1 MIKGIIKE
9 INKFFEGLIDDAVWR
24 CIILKIPFWGGVIFV
39 LWTSLLY
46 LGPYLIL
53 LFIPIMMIPLS
64 ISVLLLDSVDETTGE
79 KNFSIILLIGSFV
92 VFLFLFG
99 IPWVFS
105 GWLIKFIARDFFI
118 NLYLSFLNFWWD
130 FLNVFRIELPISS
143 GFYLFKSLTAQLII
157 WGCALVFTP
166 LYYFQDYSLIQDRVK
181 KAEEKRRQKKREL
194 DEKREQEELAK
205 EAELERR
212 VKEAHDPDPW
222 DSGFF

>member
-9 INKFFEGLIDDAVWR
+9 INKFFEGLIDDDVWR

-53 LFIPIMMIPLS
+53 LSIPIIMIPFS
-64 ISVLLLDSVDETTGE
+64 ISTLLLASVDETTGE
-79 KNFSIILLIGSFV
+79 KNFSVILLIGSFV

-105 GWLIKFIARDFFI
+105 GWIIKFIVSNFFI
-118 NLYLSFLNFWWD
+118 NLYVPLIGLWWD
-130 FLNVFRIELPISS
+130 LLNIFGIDLPISS
-143 GFYLFKSLTAQLII
+143 GFYFFKSLTAQLII
-157 WGCALVFTP
+157 WGCALVLTP
-166 LYYFQDYSLIQDRVK
+166 LYYFQDYSLIQCRVK
-181 KAEEKRRQKKREL
+181 KAEERRHQKKREL
-194 DEKREQEELAK
+194 DEKRKQEELAK
-205 EAELERR
+205 EAELEKR